1 MAKCHSKKPY
11 LFKYRHPWS
20 NPPPSFSILVKPQQS
35 PYKKAGPPLTSAPI
49 KPRAIPVI
57 KPKAPDVVLK
67 AGVDPDIQVSSR
79 CLQID

>member
-1 MAKCHSKKPY
+1 MPLLKSLIY
-11 LFKYRHPWS
+11 LS
-20 NPPPSFSILVKPQQS
+20 TDILGVTPPSFSILVKPQQS

-79 CLQID
+79 CLKIY